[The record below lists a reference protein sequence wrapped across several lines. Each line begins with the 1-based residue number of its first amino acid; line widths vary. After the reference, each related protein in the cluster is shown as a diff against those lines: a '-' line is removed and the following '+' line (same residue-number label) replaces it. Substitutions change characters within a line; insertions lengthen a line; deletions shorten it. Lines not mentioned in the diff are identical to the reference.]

1 MLAVAHKVWG
11 NAHGHLEEGMQVKDG
26 EGGVLRLGNVKV
38 DLGWSNVMASIM
50 DMFPSLVMTMA
61 DIMQWLS
68 SYKCYG
74 FGNMSLTLIKKERG
88 MRSWADVV

>member
-1 MLAVAHKVWG
+1 
-11 NAHGHLEEGMQVKDG
+11 MQVKDG

-68 SYKCYG
+68 LYKYYD
-74 FGNMSLTLIKKERG
+74 FGTVCPTVIKKESG
-88 MRSWADVV
+88 ERSWAVLVQVFIE